1 MADAPLTPGRAPVPR
16 SELSTINSTPRGQI
30 DPNARDF
37 VAFHTRS
44 APAAARE
51 ARRGIMDSS
60 PAEDGFDADAIDAA
74 GNDDEASDDNG
85 PDVAPEA
92 LDEASAAR
100 EEPQQLE
107 EAAAPPATA
116 KKRPAVGKQ
125 RAADAKKP
133 RRTGDRP
140 RDRARDRK
148 CGPPKLKKQRTGSP
162 SS

>member
-1 MADAPLTPGRAPVPR
+1 MTDAPLTPGRAPVPR
-16 SELSTINSTPRGQI
+16 SELSTINSTPRGPI
-30 DPNARDF
+30 DPNAREF
-37 VAFHTRS
+37 VAWHTRS

-60 PAEDGFDADAIDAA
+60 PAEDESVPDAVDAT
-74 GNDDEASDDNG
+74 GNDDEASDDSG
-85 PDVAPEA
+85 PDEVPEA
-92 LDEASAAR
+92 LEEVSAAR
-100 EEPQQLE
+100 EGPQQLE

-133 RRTGDRP
+133 RRTGDRS

-148 CGPPKLKKQRTGSP
+148 CGPPKPKKQRTGGP